1 MLVLNKIDLVPEEQ
15 RAQLPRG
22 TKELPAVAISAQDR
36 TTVAPLLD
44 AMERALWREGRMERP
59 MEELEPEAHPS

>member
-1 MLVLNKIDLVPEEQ
+1 MLVLNKIDLVPEEE

-22 TKELPAVAISAQDR
+22 TKDLPAVAISAQDR

-44 AMERALWREGRMERP
+44 AMEYALWREGRVGRP
-59 MEELEPEAHPS
+59 FDELGPEAHAS